1 MFKIALLDDY
11 QHLARRYADWS
22 GVESWAEVTAFDRH
36 LGTVAEAAETLAPF
50 DAVCHIRE
58 RMAMPRELI
67 EQLPRL
73 KFIGVSGRY
82 HRTLDIEAALE
93 RGITVSHTSSSK
105 SGHGTSELAW
115 SLIHAL
121 ARHIPYEA
129 GKMRHGGWQ
138 DSVGIQL
145 WRRTLGLVG
154 LGKQGSLM
162 VPVAKAFDM
171 DVIAW
176 SQNLTEEAASAVG
189 ARRVEKDELFRR
201 SDIVSIHVVLG
212 ERTRGLV
219 GAPELALMKQG
230 ALLVNTARGPIVD
243 EGALLEA
250 LDQGRIRAALD
261 VYDVEP
267 LPDDHPLRRAPNAI
281 LTPHLGYTV
290 EEFFEVAY
298 QDTVENLIAFHEG
311 APLRLVTAEN
321 NFSSPPR

>member
-1 MFKIALLDDY
+1 
-11 QHLARRYADWS
+11 
-22 GVESWAEVTAFDRH
+22 
-36 LGTVAEAAETLAPF
+36 
-50 DAVCHIRE
+50 
-58 RMAMPRELI
+58 
-67 EQLPRL
+67 
-73 KFIGVSGRY
+73 
-82 HRTLDIEAALE
+82 
-93 RGITVSHTSSSK
+93 
-105 SGHGTSELAW
+105 
-115 SLIHAL
+115 
-121 ARHIPYEA
+121 
-129 GKMRHGGWQ
+129 MRHGGWQ

-250 LDQGRIRAALD
+250 LDQGR
-261 VYDVEP
+261 
-267 LPDDHPLRRAPNAI
+267 RRAPNAI